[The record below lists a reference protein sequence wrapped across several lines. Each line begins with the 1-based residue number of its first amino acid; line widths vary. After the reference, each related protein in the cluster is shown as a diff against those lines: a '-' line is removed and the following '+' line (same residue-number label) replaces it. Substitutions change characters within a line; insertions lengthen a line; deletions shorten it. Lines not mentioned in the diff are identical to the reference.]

1 MVRLQDVRD
10 LLGNGMVQPVLVD
23 LAILL
28 RAEAEGVAAS
38 ETDVSLT
45 VLKKTSTTQL
55 GSITTLDGSNYG
67 LDISR
72 GIISRQKSGWV
83 GSRSRSEW
91 PSRLFDKSGSGSRVF
106 LD

>member
-45 VLKKTSTTQL
+45 VLKKKSTTQF

-72 GIISRQKSGWV
+72 G
-83 GSRSRSEW
+83 
-91 PSRLFDKSGSGSRVF
+91 
-106 LD
+106 